1 MIPAL
6 TVQQMRKCDRRA
18 IADMGVP
25 SLLLMERA
33 GWGIAQLVNELIIA
47 EQSLLGGK
55 ILLLCGP
62 GNNGGDGLVVARHLV
77 AQGVT
82 VEAALFAPR
91 EKLSPDYAHNLRMA
105 EHFGVPIT
113 MVESTTKCR
122 SIFKNVTLVVD
133 ALFGTGGHAGLTGLY
148 ARASKIVADT
158 ALPVVAVD
166 TPSGFSLEE
175 SSAGERAIVADF
187 TVTLGLPKVGQLSPR
202 FYEYSGEL
210 FWHELAYPPQAIEG
224 QNPSA
229 FVVEELD
236 ISQLLPKREL
246 CAHKG
251 DYGRLLIVAGSPGM
265 VGAAVMAAEGAL
277 RCGAGLVKVAMPAS
291 LEAQARGLL
300 MEAMT
305 IPLPDEEGN
314 FHPQA
319 YKQLSE
325 HLRWADVVAVGP
337 GLGTSTGAE
346 AMVTHLL
353 SKRLPLV
360 IDADGLNLLAELDE
374 YRLPPNSVL
383 TPHPGEM
390 SRLIGASIDQIESK
404 RRERAV
410 ELAQKSGAVVVLKG
424 YGSIIAEPDGEA
436 FINPTGGPALASGGS
451 GDVLTGAIASFI
463 GQGYPP
469 LEAAVLG
476 AYLHGLAGY
485 VAGREL
491 GEVSAIAG
499 DVLDF
504 LPEVISM
511 MEEGDFYSCPPP
523 LFGLGPRPIY
533 GRATMDFMLDGELD
547 YMNYLRRDPG
557 KSP

>member
-1 MIPAL
+1 
-6 TVQQMRKCDRRA
+6 
-18 IADMGVP
+18 
-25 SLLLMERA
+25 
-33 GWGIAQLVNELIIA
+33 
-47 EQSLLGGK
+47 
-55 ILLLCGP
+55 
-62 GNNGGDGLVVARHLV
+62 
-77 AQGVT
+77 
-82 VEAALFAPR
+82 
-91 EKLSPDYAHNLRMA
+91 
-105 EHFGVPIT
+105 
-113 MVESTTKCR
+113 
-122 SIFKNVTLVVD
+122 
-133 ALFGTGGHAGLTGLY
+133 
-148 ARASKIVADT
+148 
-158 ALPVVAVD
+158 
-166 TPSGFSLEE
+166 
-175 SSAGERAIVADF
+175 
-187 TVTLGLPKVGQLSPR
+187 
-202 FYEYSGEL
+202 
-210 FWHELAYPPQAIEG
+210 
-224 QNPSA
+224 
-229 FVVEELD
+229 
-236 ISQLLPKREL
+236 
-246 CAHKG
+246 
-251 DYGRLLIVAGSPGM
+251 
-265 VGAAVMAAEGAL
+265 MAAEGAL

-314 FHPQA
+314 FHPEA

-325 HLRWADVVAVGP
+325 HMRWADVVAVGP
-337 GLGTSTGAE
+337 GLGISTGAQ

-390 SRLIGASIDQIESK
+390 SRLTGASIDQIESK

-424 YGSIIAEPDGEA
+424 YGSIIADPDGET

-476 AYLHGLAGY
+476 VYLHGLAGY

-511 MEEGDFYSCPPP
+511 MEEGDFYSFPPP

-547 YMNYLRRDPG
+547 YINYLRRDPG